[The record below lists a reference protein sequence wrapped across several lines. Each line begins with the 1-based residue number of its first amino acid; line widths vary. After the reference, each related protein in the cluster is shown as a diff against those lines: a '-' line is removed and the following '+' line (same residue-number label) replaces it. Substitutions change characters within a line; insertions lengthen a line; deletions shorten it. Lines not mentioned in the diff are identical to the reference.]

1 MSVAFVAS
9 CSRVP
14 FYKITRE
21 SIQIFKTKKEQRPQK
36 MHLERS
42 SSLQMVNW
50 FKLHHVRPSHF
61 ELHLFPKFCI
71 FFRILAHPNL
81 HLHLSL
87 HLHPHL
93 HLHQVCLATREE
105 YDALDDAVDCRLICH
120 AGAQVFGADPVGY
133 LFTACLPVPVP
144 VPGPCTGSP
153 HLTPPH
159 LPQQPLELP
168 KMQTSRPGPAG
179 GASPQVSH
187 LSPVTCLE
195 HRPHGVACM
204 DLALLPGP
212 LT

>member
-1 MSVAFVAS
+1 VAS
-9 CSRVP
+9 CSQVP
-14 FYKITRE
+14 LCKVTRE
-21 SIQIFKTKKEQRPQK
+21 TTQFFKMKKRAERPPK

-61 ELHLFPKFCI
+61 ELHFFPKFCI

-133 LFTACLPVPVP
+133 LFTACLVPAL
-144 VPGPCTGSP
+144 P
-153 HLTPPH
+153 HLTSPHPTYPSSPLSCPRCRHRAQGRQVGPH
-159 LPQQPLELP
+159 L
-168 KMQTSRPGPAG
+168 
-179 GASPQVSH
+179 
-187 LSPVTCLE
+187 
-195 HRPHGVACM
+195 RPHGVACM